1 MVPLLRDFRVEFLN
15 PNVAIGFQKALG
27 QVLFNPPNVA
37 GWPGGRNWIDS
48 SSLAF
53 RMRLGRVL
61 LSEELPSIE
70 SKPDGDDNNAF
81 RDKLGADEGM
91 KIRSD
96 WKKVDA
102 YYSGLQEKDRLEALA
117 DYLLAVPLSADNRRL
132 AKSFIHAEG
141 ADKGLRSTVMFLTT
155 LPEFQ
160 IC

>member
-96 WKKVDA
+96 WKQLDA

>member
-61 LSEELPSIE
+61 LSEELASIE

-102 YYSGLQEKDRLEALA
+102 YYSGLQRRKIGWRLWPIIYWLFRYQLIIA
-117 DYLLAVPLSADNRRL
+117 DWQNP
-132 AKSFIHAEG
+132 SF
-141 ADKGLRSTVMFLTT
+141 KLRVLIRDYVQ
-155 LPEFQ
+155 L
-160 IC
+160 